1 MRFLLAAAAWVALAA
16 MNGALAQTAASRLND
31 PKVKGQ
37 PIDHCADIDGTA
49 DCTAR
54 GEAKAALK
62 ACIENGFSDQAAS
75 HWRAA
80 SGTAMHYVTEYDM
93 HAGEVGGRWV
103 EQPTNGTLDWI
114 ACKK

>member
-1 MRFLLAAAAWVALAA
+1 MRLLVCAAACVAI
-16 MNGALAQTAASRLND
+16 AASGAFAQDPSTKLPD

-37 PIDHCADIDGTA
+37 LVDHCADIDGSA

-54 GEAKAALK
+54 GEAKAAQK
-62 ACIENGFSDQAAS
+62 ACIENGFADQAGLHTHAG
-75 HWRAA
+75 
-80 SGTAMHYVTEYDM
+80 SGTAMHYITEYDM

-103 EQPTNGTLDWI
+103 EKPTDATFDWI